1 MRKARTTAVLLALVL
16 ALGTLLSACGNS
28 DDDEAA
34 QNISDFLVK
43 AQKSPDLVSRFF
55 VVKRKEADCIGKGLV
70 DKIGTDQLQDYG
82 LLDKNNK
89 VKGSVTQL
97 KMAQGD
103 AKAATGV
110 LFGCTDVVA
119 MMKKAT
125 SASGTVPKNL
135 RPCVDKT
142 ITEDNLRVLF
152 THIFE
157 GDQDA
162 ARKDFV
168 QPMTKCALGSK
179 GQ

>member
-1 MRKARTTAVLLALVL
+1 MRNARTTAVLVALVL
-16 ALGTLLSACGNS
+16 SLGSLLSACGNG
-28 DDDEAA
+28 DDEAA

-82 LLDKNNK
+82 LLDKDNK

-97 KMAQGD
+97 KMAEGD
-103 AKAATGV
+103 AKAATDV

-125 SASGTVPKNL
+125 TSSGMVPKNL
-135 RPCVDKT
+135 QSCVNTT
-142 ITEDNLRVLF
+142 ITKDNLRGLF
-152 THIFE
+152 VHVFE

-162 ARKDFV
+162 ARKDLV
-168 QPMTKCALGSK
+168 EPMTKCALGSK

>member
-1 MRKARTTAVLLALVL
+1 MRNARTTAVLVALVL
-16 ALGTLLSACGNS
+16 SLGSLLSACGNG
-28 DDDEAA
+28 DDEAA

-55 VVKRKEADCIGKGLV
+55 VVQRKEADCIGKGLV

-82 LLDKNNK
+82 LLDKDNK

-97 KMAQGD
+97 KMASGD

-125 SASGTVPKNL
+125 ASSGMVPKNL
-135 RPCVDKT
+135 RPCVDRT

-168 QPMTKCALGSK
+168 EPMTKCALGSK

>member
-1 MRKARTTAVLLALVL
+1 MRKAWTAAVLTGLALS
-16 ALGTLLSACGNS
+16 LSACGSN

-55 VVKRKEADCIGKGLV
+55 VVQRKEADCIGKGLV
-70 DKIGTDQLQDYG
+70 DKIGTDQLQEYG
-82 LLDKNNK
+82 LLDKDNK
-89 VKGSVTQL
+89 VKGSVTEL
-97 KMAQGD
+97 KMSSGD

-110 LFGCTDVVA
+110 LVGCTDVVV

-125 SASGTVPKNL
+125 AASGMVPKGMKS
-135 RPCVDKT
+135 CVDKV

-168 QPMTKCALGSK
+168 QPMTKCALGSQ

>member
-1 MRKARTTAVLLALVL
+1 MRNARTTAVLVALVL
-16 ALGTLLSACGNS
+16 TLGSLLSACGNGN
-28 DDDEAA
+28 DDEAA

-43 AQKSPDLVSRFF
+43 AQKSPDLSSRFL

-70 DKIGTDQLQDYG
+70 DKIGTDQLQHYG
-82 LLDKNNK
+82 LLDKNNE

-97 KMAQGD
+97 KMTQGD

-125 SASGTVPKNL
+125 AASGTVPKNL

-142 ITEDNLRVLF
+142 ITKDNLRVLF
-152 THIFE
+152 THVFE

>member
-1 MRKARTTAVLLALVL
+1 MRKARTAAVLVALTL
-16 ALGTLLSACGNS
+16 ILGSLLSACGN
-28 DDDEAA
+28 DDDEAT

-55 VVKRKEADCIGKGLV
+55 VVQRKEADCIAKGLV
-70 DKIGTDQLQDYG
+70 EKIGTDQLQEYG
-82 LLDKNNK
+82 LLDKNNE
-89 VKGSVTQL
+89 VKGSVTTL
-97 KMAQGD
+97 KMSEGD

-110 LFGCTDVVA
+110 LFGCTDVVT

-125 SASGTVPKNL
+125 AASGMVPKSL
-135 RPCVDKT
+135 KSCVDT
-142 ITEDNLRVLF
+142 VITEDNLRALF

-168 QPMTKCALGSK
+168 QPMTKCSLGSQ

>member
-1 MRKARTTAVLLALVL
+1 MRNPRTTAVLVALVL
-16 ALGTLLSACGNS
+16 SLGSLLSACGNS

-55 VVKRKEADCIGKGLV
+55 AVKRKEADCIGKGLV

-82 LLDKNNK
+82 LLDKDNK
-89 VKGSVTQL
+89 VKGSVTDL
-97 KMAQGD
+97 KMAEGD

-125 SASGTVPKNL
+125 VASGMVPKNL
-135 RPCVDKT
+135 RPCVNKT
-142 ITEDNLRVLF
+142 ITKDNLRGLF
-152 THIFE
+152 VHVFE

-162 ARKDFV
+162 ARKDLV
-168 QPMTKCALGSK
+168 QPMTKCALGSQ